1 MGAVRCRHYREG
13 YLESIYEWFGY
24 FFPADQIVCYLVSR
38 AAIKNVKSRTTGAR
52 FGGIMDKMKTV
63 GYEPL
68 VNDIKEMIHKKHYHA
83 MKALNAETI
92 LLYWE
97 IGEEIF

>member
-1 MGAVRCRHYREG
+1 
-13 YLESIYEWFGY
+13 
-24 FFPADQIVCYLVSR
+24 
-38 AAIKNVKSRTTGAR
+38 
-52 FGGIMDKMKTV
+52 MDKMKTV

-97 IGEEIF
+97 IGEEIFKQQEENQSSRYCQRSCRRNFLGRRAIPLPTCGG

>member
-1 MGAVRCRHYREG
+1 
-13 YLESIYEWFGY
+13 
-24 FFPADQIVCYLVSR
+24 
-38 AAIKNVKSRTTGAR
+38 
-52 FGGIMDKMKTV
+52 MDKMKTV

-97 IGEEIF
+97 IGEEIFKIGRAHV